1 MDINKVLSTNTYQ
14 KAGWVLHMLRNEV
27 GDVDFW
33 NGIRTYYATYQNSNA
48 MTSDFKRV
56 IEEASGKDLSLF
68 FHQWLYTGGHPNL
81 TGSWSYNAKL
91 KEVTIDV
98 KQTQKGAFFQF
109 PLEIELIG
117 ADGNKE
123 IKTVKI
129 EAQQSKL
136 TVKTAFEPVEMVL
149 DPETWLLYEGTI
161 QKK

>member
-1 MDINKVLSTNTYQ
+1 
-14 KAGWVLHMLRNEV
+14 
-27 GDVDFW
+27 
-33 NGIRTYYATYQNSNA
+33 
-48 MTSDFKRV
+48 
-56 IEEASGKDLSLF
+56 
-68 FHQWLYTGGHPNL
+68 
-81 TGSWSYNAKL
+81 
-91 KEVTIDV
+91 
-98 KQTQKGAFFQF
+98 
-109 PLEIELIG
+109 LEIELIG

>member
-1 MDINKVLSTNTYQ
+1 
-14 KAGWVLHMLRNEV
+14 MLRNEV

-98 KQTQKGAFFQF
+98 KQTQKGAFFQSLF
-109 PLEIELIG
+109 VPNRLLDSKTTEWKNKVIEN
-117 ADGNKE
+117 DGNYEKFNYC
-123 IKTVKI
+123 TVSRI
-129 EAQQSKL
+129 N
-136 TVKTAFEPVEMVL
+136 
-149 DPETWLLYEGTI
+149 
-161 QKK
+161 